1 MSCRGLVWLVQLP
14 WEKWGK
20 SGGWPMAKECVSNRI
35 ETNVDDSEVLSLK
48 LKANKLWNI
57 WTKWRAD
64 VQI

>member
-1 MSCRGLVWLVQLP
+1 
-14 WEKWGK
+14 
-20 SGGWPMAKECVSNRI
+20 MANECVSSRI

-48 LKANKLWNI
+48 LKANKLRNI